1 MREPSVRRRH
11 DGECACAAR
20 CNTAATVHF
29 LPGRRSSSAPSCVL
43 SMQNKAAAGQQ
54 RTEFPKG
61 AVKLDELMRRQQR
74 QPRIL
79 GRHVLDC
86 DARETERAG
95 SVRHRDEAQARAEQR
110 KQRLHHFYNP
120 ARSGGGG
127 CRWRALGG
135 VNCVCMMSGIN
146 PVLLGM
152 TSTFALCDEHI

>member
-1 MREPSVRRRH
+1 MGNIQAIADKSAIALSFL
-11 DGECACAAR
+11 CALHAD
-20 CNTAATVHF
+20 
-29 LPGRRSSSAPSCVL
+29 
-43 SMQNKAAAGQQ
+43 KAAAGQQ

-95 SVRHRDEAQARAEQR
+95 SVRHRDEEQARAEQR

>member
-20 CNTAATVHF
+20 CNAAATVHF
-29 LPGRRSSSAPSCVL
+29 ARPPQLFRSFLCAL
-43 SMQNKAAAGQQ
+43 HADKAAAGQQ
-54 RTEFPKG
+54 RTEFPTG

-86 DARETERAG
+86 DARDREGRQRQTPRRSRRGQSRG
-95 SVRHRDEAQARAEQR
+95 SSGFIIFIIRQEAAA
-110 KQRLHHFYNP
+110 
-120 ARSGGGG
+120 AA